1 MDFWSHVDT
10 EKLTRAVVA
19 VNPWVLDRFTDD
31 VVSVVGAAFNRALL
45 LRSVAVDEF
54 EFVPR
59 PADENWRES
68 LQRRLGGAA
77 GTAPN
82 QGRPV
87 PNSKIAKALLSED
100 SLYFRSDAER
110 RVYRAL
116 KRVGG
121 TLPSHESILIA
132 PNAGVRV
139 KGTTLEVDFL
149 VTHKGRVG
157 AIEVDSEY
165 HRGRRDFDKSREKLL
180 EDAGVSYVD
189 RIPAE
194 DSGDDASL
202 DEAVARFLKRL
213 AS

>member
-1 MDFWSHVDT
+1 
-10 EKLTRAVVA
+10 
-19 VNPWVLDRFTDD
+19 
-31 VVSVVGAAFNRALL
+31 
-45 LRSVAVDEF
+45 
-54 EFVPR
+54 
-59 PADENWRES
+59 
-68 LQRRLGGAA
+68 
-77 GTAPN
+77 
-82 QGRPV
+82 
-87 PNSKIAKALLSED
+87 
-100 SLYFRSDAER
+100 
-110 RVYRAL
+110 
-116 KRVGG
+116 
-121 TLPSHESILIA
+121 
-132 PNAGVRV
+132 
-139 KGTTLEVDFL
+139 L